1 MRDGGQGCPRSEWR
15 DLIENA
21 EFAELQAF
29 FDQHEVPNRNGQKG
43 REGEQLRWAQFF
55 RDHFVSAAAGSV
67 RHGRRQGLRVDLYSS
82 KGSLI
87 PWENRL
93 DLRVASTSPLEL
105 DGRLSVGTTADAR
118 TRLGIPR
125 QRKDTRSPWKLFSEV
140 LTGRGGSSME

>member
-1 MRDGGQGCPRSEWR
+1 LNREP
-15 DLIENA
+15 
-21 EFAELQAF
+21 
-29 FDQHEVPNRNGQKG
+29 HEIREQQQK
-43 REGEQLRWAQFF
+43 RRAHFF

-105 DGRLSVGTTADAR
+105 VRAARADMHKPTHRAKHFWFCASWEDFKKSGKEK
-118 TRLGIPR
+118 L
-125 QRKDTRSPWKLFSEV
+125 RKK
-140 LTGRGGSSME
+140 